1 VGQFD
6 SVWTAMLAIERHFRC
21 YPQAKDTVEGA
32 RFWCDAYG
40 VRVSRS
46 VVEEA
51 LRRFVKLGMVRQR
64 TYGRSGGRSGQ
75 VVYSWIPGVEDVMP
89 DSDADLG
96 TKLTA

>member
-1 VGQFD
+1 MCGVGQFD
-6 SVWTAMLAIERHFRC
+6 SVWAAMLAIERHFRC

-40 VRVSRS
+40 VCVSRS

-64 TYGRSGGRSGQ
+64 TYGWSGQ
-75 VVYSWIPGVEDVMP
+75 VVYSWIPEVEDVTP

-96 TKLTA
+96 TKWTA